1 MRVLAL
7 LLLAAL
13 LAPALPGP
21 AQAGQARTRAKK
33 TRPPAAK
40 AVEQPVLTQEELLS
54 PYSALMRQKVGP
66 QPAFGQG
73 AGQAGLSEGVQS
85 NATSWKFDLSL
96 KPQPRGDDS
105 PLRFRLGR
113 DTPLDPVTH
122 EPLTPRADP
131 LGAGESLKQLN
142 LKDALDKVNGK
153 AEVQVDV
160 LRF

>member
-1 MRVLAL
+1 MRVFAL

-21 AQAGQARTRAKK
+21 AQAGQARTRAQKA
-33 TRPPAAK
+33 RPPAAK
-40 AVEQPVLTQEELLS
+40 AVEQPVLSQEELLS
-54 PYSALMRQKVGP
+54 PYSALLRRKVGP
-66 QPAFGQG
+66 QQAGGQG
-73 AGQAGLSEGVQS
+73 AGSLAPDSVQS
-85 NATSWKFDLSL
+85 NATSWKLDLSL
-96 KPQPRGDDS
+96 KPQPRDDDS

-131 LGAGESLKQLN
+131 LGAGESLRQLN
-142 LKDALDKVNGK
+142 LKDALDKINGK

-160 LRF
+160 LKF